1 MRQYRGWANCA
12 QNSSLILETVWGFF
26 ISVNRKQIKQKEQQ
40 IIEYADNTDPEAWSY
55 DGLNVYKVTEDY
67 PFDLI
72 EQYKLA
78 DDGMFSIKPN
88 E

>member
-1 MRQYRGWANCA
+1 MRQYRGWANYA
-12 QNSSLILETVWGFF
+12 QNLSLILETVWGFF
-26 ISVNRKQIKQKEQQ
+26 ISVTKAEKTKQKWLIDCAE
-40 IIEYADNTDPEAWSY
+40 ESDPEAWTERY
-55 DGLNVYKVTEDY
+55 YVAEDY

-78 DDGMFSIKPN
+78 DDGMFSIKQN